1 MKKIKITLLTII
13 YILASLVV
21 GNEKTLVFSS
31 KPYCE
36 INAVVL
42 VEFSSAEIT
51 FDEKNL
57 QVISEVFSQNKGLD
71 GFINANSNGKERVD
85 SRVLG
90 TVKISQEEK
99 YFMPKF
105 SYDYIEK
112 AYKVVNEIGYDNRFF
127 DKDGN
132 PSTTGKQSAERF
144 YREQELISAVCEKA
158 SEISSDINSEN
169 YKIKSLTV
177 VTSEDGDFINQSILW
192 PHQATYFSGS
202 VSEIEE
208 VYFGN
213 VKGEIKEG
221 KLADKSIND
230 YILMPFGAISNGE
243 QTSITTIAHEY
254 MHVLGAPDYYSY
266 DGKDSEGVSEF
277 DIMGGE
283 SRLYPNLS
291 LSYTRE
297 RMGFL
302 SEGKEILPLA
312 KSGEYTLYPTVSDS
326 EVKAYKIILPDF
338 YQKGESFYIEY
349 RKNGE
354 GEIEKLTSN
363 GLIIYRVN
371 ERNGFISPN
380 GEVGNSWYG
389 NAYGK
394 NEVYIFRF
402 WREIFG
408 SFEERDEIIKNGI
421 CYATVSSKQGYDGYG
436 NKVGK
441 ENSITYS
448 DGTNSLVTVKV
459 VSENQDG
466 SITFKVEIPPTDY
479 QIPSGYAGV
488 KILEGGRTFLNFD
501 RWSESGKAYLT
512 YSDKKIK
519 NPSGQDLKSGK
530 YGEVE
535 EVALSF
541 TRYKVDGKKGKYLY
555 LVYDDGELSS
565 VYTYQVGEGNYD
577 ELTKILIFSVV
588 VGLSIPTAIAVAIIL
603 IRKKRSKKL

>member
-71 GFINANSNGKERVD
+71 GFIKANSNGKERVD

-112 AYKVVNEIGYDNRFF
+112 AYKEVNEIGYDNRFF

-158 SEISSDINSEN
+158 SEISSEINSEN

-192 PHQATYFSGS
+192 PHQATYFRGS

-302 SEGKEILPLA
+302 
-312 KSGEYTLYPTVSDS
+312 
-326 EVKAYKIILPDF
+326 
-338 YQKGESFYIEY
+338 
-349 RKNGE
+349 
-354 GEIEKLTSN
+354 
-363 GLIIYRVN
+363 
-371 ERNGFISPN
+371 
-380 GEVGNSWYG
+380 
-389 NAYGK
+389 
-394 NEVYIFRF
+394 
-402 WREIFG
+402 
-408 SFEERDEIIKNGI
+408 
-421 CYATVSSKQGYDGYG
+421 
-436 NKVGK
+436 
-441 ENSITYS
+441 
-448 DGTNSLVTVKV
+448 
-459 VSENQDG
+459 
-466 SITFKVEIPPTDY
+466 
-479 QIPSGYAGV
+479 
-488 KILEGGRTFLNFD
+488 
-501 RWSESGKAYLT
+501 
-512 YSDKKIK
+512 
-519 NPSGQDLKSGK
+519 
-530 YGEVE
+530 
-535 EVALSF
+535 
-541 TRYKVDGKKGKYLY
+541 
-555 LVYDDGELSS
+555 
-565 VYTYQVGEGNYD
+565 
-577 ELTKILIFSVV
+577 
-588 VGLSIPTAIAVAIIL
+588 
-603 IRKKRSKKL
+603 